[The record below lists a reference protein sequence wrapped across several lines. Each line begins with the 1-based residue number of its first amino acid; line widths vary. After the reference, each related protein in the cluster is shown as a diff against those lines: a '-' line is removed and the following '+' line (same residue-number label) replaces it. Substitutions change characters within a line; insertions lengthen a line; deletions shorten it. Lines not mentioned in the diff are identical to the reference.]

1 MIFSFGHA
9 HFSFF
14 LCNFCGI
21 IRVALPLLNINLDI
35 VTPGL
40 QGESSASTITLAGP
54 AFDVGIDKLRRKLTN
69 FNITHTYL
77 FDEDILDCV
86 TFQDRV
92 QNILSKWYYR
102 ERQENN
108 VVIIMLPGKKDR
120 LFIVTWRLNPVS
132 QNFFNRKETK

>member
-1 MIFSFGHA
+1 
-9 HFSFF
+9 
-14 LCNFCGI
+14 
-21 IRVALPLLNINLDI
+21 VDI

-40 QGESSASTITLAGP
+40 LGEITPSTITLTGP

-69 FNITHTYL
+69 FNISHTYL
-77 FDEDILDCV
+77 FDEDILDCA

-108 VVIIMLPGKKDR
+108 VVIIMLPGKTDR
-120 LFIVTWRLNPVS
+120 LFIVTWRLNSVS
-132 QNFFNRKETK
+132 QKIFNRKNEITQGVSS